1 MDIIF
6 NTRSSPLIDRI
17 LHCETKYNAAAEQ
30 MTSVG
35 YILRYV
41 TLTFLKK
48 HIAPPFFQDS
58 LARAPTL
65 VRKIQK
71 RTGKKIG
78 VKANERPQ
86 VPWPFVTLN
95 QSSLAA
101 NSVANINNFLLP
113 QS

>member
-48 HIAPPFFQDS
+48 HIAPPPHANTIEIVF
-58 LARAPTL
+58 LAPL
-65 VRKIQK
+65 V
-71 RTGKKIG
+71 GG
-78 VKANERPQ
+78 GGGN
-86 VPWPFVTLN
+86 LN
-95 QSSLAA
+95 KWCRL
-101 NSVANINNFLLP
+101 
-113 QS
+113 

>member
-48 HIAPPFFQDS
+48 HNLSI
-58 LARAPTL
+58 
-65 VRKIQK
+65 
-71 RTGKKIG
+71 
-78 VKANERPQ
+78 
-86 VPWPFVTLN
+86 
-95 QSSLAA
+95 
-101 NSVANINNFLLP
+101 
-113 QS
+113 

>member
-48 HIAPPFFQDS
+48 HIAPPSFRIHLQEHQRS
-58 LARAPTL
+58 YEKYRKEL
-65 VRKIQK
+65 VR
-71 RTGKKIG
+71 R
-78 VKANERPQ
+78 
-86 VPWPFVTLN
+86 
-95 QSSLAA
+95 
-101 NSVANINNFLLP
+101 SV
-113 QS
+113 